1 MQINRKTSLEY
12 IFLAPCI
19 SSIGVSRT
27 MLEKSG
33 GQVKGLTQKKKRVG
47 DNYADCWFGFSVSEP
62 SFTRKNEMFEVSK

>member
-1 MQINRKTSLEY
+1 
-12 IFLAPCI
+12 
-19 SSIGVSRT
+19 

-62 SFTRKNEMFEVSK
+62 SFTRKNEMFEVSKVKDCELSVPPSPLLNQTSR